1 MSGYFKDI
9 VTGLKSLVVGMQ
21 ITNKEFFTKPITL
34 QYPHVAVKMYP
45 RYRGHIELVKD
56 PETGVNRCICCG
68 MCEKGCPSGCITVKS
83 EKRSGVKGKVLT
95 AYILNFTTCSLCGQC
110 VENCK
115 PGAIKFSNEYNL
127 ASTRREDYIF
137 DLLQKLHPEG
147 VPEPEVDPELLKK
160 EQEKAEAAKKVAA
173 EKKTAAAKKEAA
185 PKAPAQ
191 EGAESKAEEKS

>member
-1 MSGYFKDI
+1 MSGYLKGI

-21 ITNKEFFTKPITL
+21 ITNKEFLTKPITL
-34 QYPHVAVKMYP
+34 QYPHQSVKMYP
-45 RYRGHIELVKD
+45 RFRGHIELVKN
-56 PETGVNRCICCG
+56 PETGMNQCICCG
-68 MCEKGCPSGCITVKS
+68 MCEKGCPSNSITVKS
-83 EKRSGVKGKVLT
+83 EKRLGVKGKVLT

-160 EQEKAEAAKKVAA
+160 ELEKQEAAKKAAA
-173 EKKTAAAKKEAA
+173 EKKAAAAKKEAA
-185 PKAPAQ
+185 PKAPAK
-191 EGAESKAEEKS
+191 EGGE

>member
-9 VTGLKSLVVGMQ
+9 ITGLKSLAVGLQ
-21 ITNKEFFTKPITL
+21 ITNKEFLTKPITL
-34 QYPHVAVKMYP
+34 QYPHESVKMYP

-83 EKRSGVKGKVLT
+83 EKRPGVKGKVLT

-115 PGAIKFSNEYNL
+115 PEAIRFSNEYNL

-137 DLLQKLHPEG
+137 NLLEKLHPEG

-160 EQEKAEAAKKVAA
+160 ELEKAEAAKQA
-173 EKKTAAAKKEAA
+173 AAAKKEAA
-185 PKAPAQ
+185 KKVPAK
-191 EGAESKAEEKS
+191 EGGESKAEEKS